1 MKLPIIT
8 HPEQQNDRLKELGVS
23 LAAFF
28 DTVRKRKDETCTV
41 RIRIIYNRFPK
52 YYSTKINLSEKDYI
66 QLVTGK
72 PRNELKEKKLIIFR
86 MLKKANDIITEME
99 SFQFEKFE
107 KKFLNKTGAGNDVY
121 FAFKEQIKQLQ
132 DNGKPGT
139 ASTYQTAMNSFK
151 SFHKRSTLKFDDVT
165 VSWLKNYE
173 NKMNL
178 EDKSPTTISM
188 NTRCLRK
195 LYNIAI
201 SNNDVKK
208 DKYPFGNND
217 KGFYQPPY
225 HRNIKKALSKEA
237 LRKIFEY
244 KPETNSTEH
253 FNRDIW
259 LFSYLCNGMN
269 MADIFRLKYSHL
281 IGDTIVFARHKT
293 NHKRKSKSVMV
304 ILTDHSRAIID
315 KWGSKPVSSDNY
327 IFSILSD
334 GLTPTEE
341 RAKIKQGTKQ
351 CNKYMKRIAAKIGID
366 ENISTY
372 YARHS
377 FASILKLSGEE
388 ISFISES
395 LGHSSIAV
403 TENYLSS
410 FDIEKRKNAAKKLT
424 DWD

>member
-1 MKLPIIT
+1 MNLPTIT

-23 LAAFF
+23 LAVIL
-28 DTVRKRKDETCTV
+28 DTVRKRKDNTFTV
-41 RIRIIYNRFPK
+41 RIRVIHSRFPK
-52 YYSTKINLSEKDYI
+52 FYTTKINLNEKQYI
-66 QLVTGK
+66 QLATGK
-72 PRNELKEKKLIIFR
+72 PRNDLKEKKLIIFK
-86 MLKKANDIITEME
+86 MLKKANDIIVEME
-99 SFQFEKFE
+99 AFLFEDFEKR
-107 KKFLNKTGAGNDVY
+107 FLNKIGKWNDVY
-121 FAFKEQIKQLQ
+121 YAFNEHIQRLAE
-132 DNGKPGT
+132 NGKHGT
-139 ASTYQTAMNSFK
+139 ASTYQTARNSFMTY
-151 SFHKRSTLKFDDVT
+151 HKKNALKFDDVT
-165 VSWLKNYE
+165 VSWLMNYE
-173 NKMNL
+173 NKMKK
-178 EDKSPTTISM
+178 EGKSPTTISM

-201 SNNDVKK
+201 ANNDVKRE
-208 DKYPFGNND
+208 KYPFGSND
-217 KGFYQPPY
+217 KGLYQPPY
-225 HRNIKKALSKEA
+225 HRNIKKALTKEE
-237 LRKIFEY
+237 LKKIFIY
-244 KPETNSTEH
+244 KPEPNSTEH

-259 LFSYLCNGMN
+259 IFSYLCNGMN

-293 NHKRKSKSVMV
+293 NHTRKSKSVMV
-304 ILTDHSRAIID
+304 ALTEHSRAIID
-315 KWGSKPVSSDNY
+315 KWGSKPVSSDKY
-327 IFSILSD
+327 IFGILSI
-334 GLTPTEE
+334 GLTPKEE

-351 CNKYMKRIAAKIGID
+351 CNKYMKRIANKIGID